1 MIPGRQKNDL
11 SMRILIV
18 SWYMPPF
25 NTMGALR
32 VGKLCKFLNEQGH
45 DVRVV
50 SCGKLPFEKTLTL
63 EFPEERIARSSY
75 SDVIA
80 LPKAVQRV
88 RVAFGGGGGGSD
100 DNVVPPAPVPNPPSS
115 ADTAPQSAGLLR
127 SMLKLYETLV
137 AFPDGMVGWLP
148 HGLRAGKAMLQDW
161 SPDVVL
167 GSAPPF
173 TSILIARA
181 LSRRANAP
189 LVVEYRDRYFED
201 PYHDFSRL
209 QGFRKMID
217 RWVENWW
224 MKPAKGIITVSEP
237 WAKDYRARYGLP
249 VVTVYNGFD
258 PGDFPLREE
267 RSFAPPETLRIV
279 YTGILYTDRRD
290 PSPLFAAIKLMGER
304 GKSIRVDFYGAEP
317 GSLEKM
323 ASNHDVLDQVSANDR
338 VSYAASIDLQ
348 MNADILLLL
357 QWNDEKELGN
367 VPGKVFEYIAARRPV
382 LGLGPVGGV
391 PDRILR
397 ERDAG
402 AVINEPELI
411 AARLAEWQSE
421 KLAKGMLPLL
431 PANARDGL
439 SRSDQ
444 YAAVE
449 GFLASI
455 VEQNS

>member
-1 MIPGRQKNDL
+1 MIPGRQENDL

-50 SCGKLPFEKTLTL
+50 SCRKLPFERTLTL
-63 EFPEERIARSSY
+63 EFPEERIVRSGY
-75 SDVIA
+75 WDVMC

-88 RVAFGGGGGGSD
+88 RVALGGGRDTGD
-100 DNVVPPAPVPNPPSS
+100 AAVPPASSPNPAPS
-115 ADTAPQSAGLLR
+115 ADTTPPSAGLLR
-127 SMLKLYETLV
+127 TLLKYYETLV

-148 HGLRAGKAMLQDW
+148 HGLRAGKALLQDW

-181 LSRRANAP
+181 LSRRARAP

-209 QGFRKMID
+209 QGFRKKID
-217 RWVENWW
+217 RWIENWW
-224 MKPAKGIITVSEP
+224 MKPAKGIVTVSEP
-237 WAKDYRARYGLP
+237 WAEEYRARYGLP
-249 VVTVYNGFD
+249 AVTVYNGFD
-258 PGDFPLREE
+258 PVDFPLREE
-267 RSFAPPETLRIV
+267 RAFAPPETLRIV
-279 YTGILYTDRRD
+279 YTGVLYTDRRD

-304 GKSIRVDFYGAEP
+304 GKSIQVDFYGADP
-317 GSLEKM
+317 VSLQRM
-323 ASNHDVLDQVSANDR
+323 ASAHGVLDQVSANDR
-338 VSYAASIDLQ
+338 VSYADSIDLQ

-357 QWNDEKELGN
+357 QWNDDKELGN
-367 VPGKVFEYIAARRPV
+367 VPGKVFEYIASRRPV
-382 LGLGPVGGV
+382 LGLGPIGGV
-391 PDRILR
+391 PARILQ

-411 AARLAEWQSE
+411 AARLVEWQNE
-421 KLAKGMLPLL
+421 KREKGELPLL
-431 PANARDGL
+431 PASVRDGL

-444 YAAVE
+444 YANVE
-449 GFLASI
+449 KFLASI
-455 VEQNS
+455 VEQSS

>member
-1 MIPGRQKNDL
+1 MTPGRQENNF

-50 SCGKLPFEKTLTL
+50 SCGKLPFEKTLRL
-63 EFPEERIARSSY
+63 EFPEERIARSGY

-88 RVAFGGGGGGSD
+88 RVALGGGSGSGD
-100 DNVVPPAPVPNPPSS
+100 AMVPPAPVPNQAPS
-115 ADTAPQSAGLLR
+115 ADTTPQRAGLLR

-181 LSRRANAP
+181 LSQRAHAP

-201 PYHDFSRL
+201 SYHEFSKL
-209 QGFRKMID
+209 QAFRKKID

-224 MKPAKGIITVSEP
+224 MKPAKGIVTVSDP
-237 WAKDYRARYGLP
+237 WAEEYRARYGLP

-258 PGDFPLREE
+258 PDDFPLREE
-267 RSFAPPETLRIV
+267 RSFAPPGTLRIV
-279 YTGILYTDRRD
+279 YTGVLYTDRRD
-290 PSPLFAAIKLMGER
+290 PSPLFAAIKLMGEA
-304 GKSIRVDFYGAEP
+304 GKSIQVDFYGADP
-317 GSLEKM
+317 VALRRM
-323 ASNHDVLDQVSANDR
+323 ASAHGVLGQVSANDR
-338 VSYAASIDLQ
+338 VSYADSIALQ

-357 QWNDEKELGN
+357 QWDDERELGN
-367 VPGKVFEYIAARRPV
+367 VPGKVFEYIASRRPV

-391 PDRILR
+391 PARILQ
-397 ERDAG
+397 ERNAG
-402 AVINEPELI
+402 AVINEPAQI
-411 AARLAEWQSE
+411 AARLAEWQNE
-421 KLAKGMLPLL
+421 KRAKGELSLL
-431 PANARDGL
+431 PASVRDGL

-444 YAAVE
+444 YANVE
-449 GFLASI
+449 KFLASI
-455 VEQNS
+455 VEPGS

>member
-1 MIPGRQKNDL
+1 MIPGRQENDL

-50 SCGKLPFEKTLTL
+50 SCRKLPFERTLTL
-63 EFPEERIARSSY
+63 EFPEERIVRSGY
-75 SDVIA
+75 WDVMC

-88 RVAFGGGGGGSD
+88 RVALGGGRDTGD
-100 DNVVPPAPVPNPPSS
+100 AAVPPASSPNPAPS
-115 ADTAPQSAGLLR
+115 ADTTPPSAGLLR
-127 SMLKLYETLV
+127 TLLKYYETLV

-148 HGLRAGKAMLQDW
+148 HGLRAGKALLQDW

-181 LSRRANAP
+181 LSRRARAP

-209 QGFRKMID
+209 QGFRKKID
-217 RWVENWW
+217 RWIENWW
-224 MKPAKGIITVSEP
+224 MKPAKGIVTVSEP
-237 WAKDYRARYGLP
+237 WAEEYRARYGLP
-249 VVTVYNGFD
+249 AVTVYNGFD
-258 PGDFPLREE
+258 PVDFPLREE
-267 RSFAPPETLRIV
+267 RAFAPPETLRIV
-279 YTGILYTDRRD
+279 YTGVLYTDRRD

-304 GKSIRVDFYGAEP
+304 GKSIQVDFYGADP
-317 GSLEKM
+317 VSLQRM
-323 ASNHDVLDQVSANDR
+323 ASAHGVLDQVNANDR
-338 VSYAASIDLQ
+338 VSYADSIDLQ

-357 QWNDEKELGN
+357 QWNDDKELGN
-367 VPGKVFEYIAARRPV
+367 VPGKVFEYIASRRPV
-382 LGLGPVGGV
+382 LGLGPIGGV
-391 PDRILR
+391 PARILQ

-411 AARLAEWQSE
+411 AARLVEWQNE
-421 KLAKGMLPLL
+421 KREKGELPLL
-431 PANARDGL
+431 PASVRDGL

-444 YAAVE
+444 YANVE
-449 GFLASI
+449 KFLASI
-455 VEQNS
+455 VEQSS